1 MLKQQLIANWKFVK
15 VFDKICIR
23 IKFNGTKYFSFCVLR
38 LTLFAWW
45 LYEAWAILSE
55 TELVSLQPLGADH
68 ATLPYMKAMHVP
80 FHLVYGSLISFKGF
94 QSDRPK
100 SRGMSV
106 DPR

>member
-1 MLKQQLIANWKFVK
+1 MKRLF
-15 VFDKICIR
+15 
-23 IKFNGTKYFSFCVLR
+23 LR
-38 LTLFAWW
+38 SALNKENSKK
-45 LYEAWAILSE
+45 YEAWAILSE

-68 ATLPYMKAMHVP
+68 ATLPHMKAMHVP

>member
-1 MLKQQLIANWKFVK
+1 MHEIEIFPSLI
-15 VFDKICIR
+15 
-23 IKFNGTKYFSFCVLR
+23 L
-38 LTLFAWW
+38 L

-68 ATLPYMKAMHVP
+68 ATLPHMKAMHVP
-80 FHLVYGSLISFKGF
+80 FHLVYGSLISLKGL

-106 DPR
+106 YPRQTSKMIIKYLSVGQKC

>member
-1 MLKQQLIANWKFVK
+1 MQGESDLEQGKTGYRVLKQYN
-15 VFDKICIR
+15 D
-23 IKFNGTKYFSFCVLR
+23 
-38 LTLFAWW
+38 
-45 LYEAWAILSE
+45 YEAWAILSE

-68 ATLPYMKAMHVP
+68 ATLPHMKAMHVP

>member
-1 MLKQQLIANWKFVK
+1 MPSEGTSASDNDSAAYQHYFGDTARSVK
-15 VFDKICIR
+15 
-23 IKFNGTKYFSFCVLR
+23 
-38 LTLFAWW
+38 
-45 LYEAWAILSE
+45 YEAWAILSE

-68 ATLPYMKAMHVP
+68 ATLPHMKAMHVP

>member
-1 MLKQQLIANWKFVK
+1 MGKTAFEGLFLANPAMEGNKLSLLSVS
-15 VFDKICIR
+15 
-23 IKFNGTKYFSFCVLR
+23 TEHELLS
-38 LTLFAWW
+38 
-45 LYEAWAILSE
+45 YEAWAILSE

-68 ATLPYMKAMHVP
+68 ATLPHMKAMHVP